1 MMDLYVPA
9 GFGQCGQSESK
20 QIEINN
26 GSSVISYFYSRNI
39 YTIPCVFHHF
49 VPSYFFYR
57 E

>member
-1 MMDLYVPA
+1 MDLYVPA

-49 VPSYFFYR
+49 VSSYFFYR